1 MADWSAWQRFPDFK
15 TEGYPEAP
23 GGPGV
28 YELRRR
34 STGELILVGESK
46 TLARRMRS
54 LLPKSH
60 GGRGTRNN
68 SAKREYVGGHLPD
81 VEYRTC
87 GCPTKPDA
95 KKLQDQLLATH
106 TYIFPT

>member
-1 MADWSAWQRFPDFK
+1 MTDWSAWRRFPDFR
-15 TEGYPEAP
+15 TEGFPEAP
-23 GGPGV
+23 DGPGV
-28 YELRRR
+28 YELRDR
-34 STGELILVGESK
+34 STGNLILVGESK
-46 TLARRMRS
+46 TLAKRMKS

-68 SAKREYVGGHLPD
+68 AAKREYVAEHLPD

-87 GCPTKPDA
+87 GCETKA
-95 KKLQDQLLATH
+95 EARTLERQLLVER